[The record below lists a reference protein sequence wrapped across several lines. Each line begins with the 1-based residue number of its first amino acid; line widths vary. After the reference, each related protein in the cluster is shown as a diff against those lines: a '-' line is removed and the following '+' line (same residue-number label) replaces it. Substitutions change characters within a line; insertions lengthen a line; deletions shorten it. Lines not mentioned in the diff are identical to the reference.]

1 MVSAQKH
8 QMPTE
13 RPADNPSPA
22 ATTGFA
28 KVFNSVHGLQQR
40 LNDFSVED
48 VSRAQM
54 QTHEMLGKLGALQD
68 RIAGVIMLRSAFKDV
83 DARIAERPAE
93 TFDGID
99 AASLENH
106 PELRAIIDA
115 AKLIRMHRALRAAQA
130 SAESVS
136 LGQPTKTPL
145 ETQPAAITSV
155 RPAVLEKKMAAD
167 KTTADIAAAQSA
179 PPVGKSPDEKLAPV
193 AVRDDIADLRLDKP
207 SNSLNASEPLP
218 CEPAAGSEKPAE
230 SKTED
235 SRFDERLL
243 ADLIQ
248 TYGELAPLKSSAGRV
263 EDQPSQAPLS
273 PSVTSQATDLVP
285 VKSVKTTLPTTQAR
299 DTAPAAAP
307 AASRPADAAPPASPS
322 SSKSRGEIDRQLKNI
337 IKDYGE
343 YDLYSQQPSTNI
355 KTAALAAAAALG
367 LLLGGF
373 YLLKAPSVTPPAA
386 IHQAVPGGQ
395 SASPTTNP

>member
-68 RIAGVIMLRSAFKDV
+68 RISGLITLKSAFKDV
-83 DARIAERPAE
+83 DARIAERPAD
-93 TFDGID
+93 TFDGIG

-106 PELRAIIDA
+106 PQLRAIIDA

-136 LGQPTKTPL
+136 LGQPAKTAL
-145 ETQPAAITSV
+145 ETHAGAITRV
-155 RPAVLEKKMAAD
+155 RLPGVEQKMAAD
-167 KTTADIAAAQSA
+167 KRAEAIVAPQSV
-179 PPVGKSPDEKLAPV
+179 PGVGKSPDEKLAPV
-193 AVRDDIADLRLDKP
+193 AARNDIADLKIDQP
-207 SNSLNASEPLP
+207 SNPLNASEPLP
-218 CEPAAGSEKPAE
+218 RESAAASETPAK

-248 TYGELAPLKSSAGRV
+248 TYGELTPPKSSSEHV

-273 PSVTSQATDLVP
+273 PNLTSQATDLVP
-285 VKSVKTTLPTTQAR
+285 IKSLKTTLPATEAR
-299 DTAPAAAP
+299 DTAPASAP
-307 AASRPADAAPPASPS
+307 TASRPADAAPAASPS

-367 LLLGGF
+367 LLVGGF

-386 IHQAVPGGQ
+386 IHQAAPGGQ
-395 SASPTTNP
+395 RASPTTNP

>member
-1 MVSAQKH
+1 MASAQKH

-22 ATTGFA
+22 VTTGFA

-48 VSRAQM
+48 VSRAQI
-54 QTHEMLGKLGALQD
+54 QTHEMLGKLGALQH
-68 RIAGVIMLRSAFKDV
+68 RIAGLITLKSAFKDV

-93 TFDGID
+93 SFEGIS

-106 PELRAIIDA
+106 PQLRAIIDA

-145 ETQPAAITSV
+145 KTHAGAITSV
-155 RPAVLEKKMAAD
+155 RLPGLEQKMVAD
-167 KTTADIAAAQSA
+167 KTAEAIVATQSV
-179 PPVGKSPDEKLAPV
+179 PPHGKSPDEKPPA
-193 AVRDDIADLRLDKP
+193 AARNDIADLKIDQA
-207 SNSLNASEPLP
+207 SNPLNASERLP
-218 CEPAAGSEKPAE
+218 REPAAASEKPVK

-248 TYGELAPLKSSAGRV
+248 TYGELTPPKSSSERV
-263 EDQPSQAPLS
+263 EDRPSQVPLS

-285 VKSVKTTLPTTQAR
+285 VKSVKTTLAATQAR
-299 DTAPAAAP
+299 DTAPASAS
-307 AASRPADAAPPASPS
+307 AASRPADAAPAASLS
-322 SSKSRGEIDRQLKNI
+322 SSKARGEIDRQLKNI

-373 YLLKAPSVTPPAA
+373 YLLKAPSVSPPAA
-386 IHQAVPGGQ
+386 IHQAAPGGQ
-395 SASPTTNP
+395 SANPTTNP

>member
-22 ATTGFA
+22 ATSGFA

-68 RIAGVIMLRSAFKDV
+68 RIAGLIKLRSAFKRV

-106 PELRAIIDA
+106 PQLRAIIDA

-145 ETQPAAITSV
+145 ETHAAAITSV
-155 RPAVLEKKMAAD
+155 RPASLEQKMAAD
-167 KTTADIAAAQSA
+167 KTAEAIVAPQSL
-179 PPVGKSPDEKLAPV
+179 PRVGKSPDEKPAPI
-193 AVRDDIADLRLDKP
+193 AARSDITDLKIDQP
-207 SNSLNASEPLP
+207 SNPLNASEPLRL
-218 CEPAAGSEKPAE
+218 EPAATSEKPAK
-230 SKTED
+230 SNTED

-248 TYGELAPLKSSAGRV
+248 TYGELAPPKSSAQPVG
-263 EDQPSQAPLS
+263 DQPSQSPLS
-273 PSVTSQATDLVP
+273 PNVTSQATDLVP
-285 VKSVKTTLPTTQAR
+285 VKSVKTTPAKTQPR
-299 DTAPAAAP
+299 DTAPAPAP
-307 AASRPADAAPPASPS
+307 AVRRPADAAPAASPS

-367 LLLGGF
+367 LLIGGF
-373 YLLKAPSVTPPAA
+373 YLLKAPSVIPPAA
-386 IHQAVPGGQ
+386 IHQAVPSGQ

>member
-8 QMPTE
+8 QMSSE
-13 RPADNPSPA
+13 RPTDNSSPV
-22 ATTGFA
+22 ATSGFA

-68 RIAGVIMLRSAFKDV
+68 RIAGLITLKSAFKDV

-106 PELRAIIDA
+106 PQLRAIIDA

-136 LGQPTKTPL
+136 LGQPAKTAL
-145 ETQPAAITSV
+145 ETHAGAITSV
-155 RPAVLEKKMAAD
+155 RPAGLEQKMAAD
-167 KTTADIAAAQSA
+167 KTAEAIAAAQSV
-179 PPVGKSPDEKLAPV
+179 PRVGKSPDENLAPV
-193 AVRDDIADLRLDKP
+193 AARNDIADLKIDQP
-207 SNSLNASEPLP
+207 SNPLNASEPLP
-218 CEPAAGSEKPAE
+218 REPAASEKPAK

-248 TYGELAPLKSSAGRV
+248 TYGELTPPKSSSEHV

-273 PSVTSQATDLVP
+273 PNLTSQATDLVP
-285 VKSVKTTLPTTQAR
+285 VKSVKTTLAKTQAR
-299 DTAPAAAP
+299 DTAPASAP
-307 AASRPADAAPPASPS
+307 KASRRADAAPAASPS

-367 LLLGGF
+367 LLIGGF